1 MIDCYVV
8 DDEKAGTDILSMYI
22 EQTPGLKLI
31 KAEANPVAA
40 YEDISNG
47 IYKPQVTFLD
57 IHVPLISGM
66 ELAGLIN
73 SKTNII
79 FTTAY
84 SEYAADAFGKDAV
97 DYLVKPFSYERFLKS
112 IEKLK
117 KKLEPGSNQPKVE
130 EKEFF
135 YIQNEIKGRI
145 TKIVVSDIIYIE
157 SLLNYIN
164 IVTSEGEH
172 KTYMSL
178 TEMESSLA
186 KGTFMRIHKSFIIN
200 LLKIIGVENDQV
212 LLQKNKKLSIGTS
225 YRNEFFAVLNPAIIK
240 SKRR

>member
-1 MIDCYVV
+1 MINCYIV

-31 KAEANPVAA
+31 KAEENAVLA
-40 YEDISNG
+40 YEDISND

-57 IHVPLISGM
+57 IRIPLLSGM
-66 ELAGLIN
+66 ELAGLI
-73 SKTNII
+73 SHKTAVI

-84 SEYAADAFGKDAV
+84 GEYAADAFGKDAI

-112 IEKLK
+112 IDKLK
-117 KKLEPGSNQPKVE
+117 KKLITDGDQSRIEQKG
-130 EKEFF
+130 FF
-135 YIQNEIKGRI
+135 YVQNEIKGRI
-145 TKIVVSDIIYIE
+145 TKIVISDIIYVE

-164 IVTSEGEH
+164 IVTIEGEH

-178 TEMESSLA
+178 KEMEVHLA
-186 KGTFMRIHKSFIIN
+186 EGNFMRIHKSFIIN
-200 LLKIIGVENDQV
+200 MFKIVSVENDQV
-212 LLQKNKKLSIGTS
+212 LLKTHKKLSIGTN
-225 YRNEFFAVLNPAIIK
+225 YKNDFFAVLNDAIIK